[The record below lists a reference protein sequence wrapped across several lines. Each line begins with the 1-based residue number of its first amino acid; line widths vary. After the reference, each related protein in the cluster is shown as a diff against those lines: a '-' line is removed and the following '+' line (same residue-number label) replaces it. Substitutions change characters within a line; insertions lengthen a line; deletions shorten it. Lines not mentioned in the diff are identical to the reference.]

1 MLFGIVF
8 VFLIAVIR
16 DRPDS
21 PPSAIAEV
29 PEKRLNFKETCVL
42 LRENVDFRILAVC
55 FMLSNGQFSAF
66 GATLSDTLTPYGIT
80 PKDIGYLGGI
90 FVLVGIILSAV
101 IGKRLDKNGKYKKT
115 QLWLIIIMTAF
126 LSISLVFMFFN
137 LHKYVITITMTLF
150 ASLQMPLIPVSFSY
164 GNELTFPVH
173 PALTQGVMV
182 AATSLS
188 TSVQLIVYNAIFGW
202 AYNDAGG
209 MIDLNDHDLS
219 PEEVKIVENS

>member
-1 MLFGIVF
+1 MIQ
-8 VFLIAVIR
+8 
-16 DRPDS
+16 DRPEK

-29 PEKRLNFKETCVL
+29 PEKRLNFKETWEL
-42 LRENVDFRILAVC
+42 LRDNVDFRILAIC

-80 PKDIGYLGGI
+80 PQDIAYLGGI
-90 FVLVGIILSAV
+90 FVLLGIILAGF

-115 QLWLIIIMTAF
+115 QLFLIVIMTA
-126 LSISLVFMFFN
+126 LLGTALIFMVLN
-137 LHKYVITITMTLF
+137 LNRYLITVTMTLF
-150 ASLQMPLIPVSFSY
+150 ASLQMALIPVTFSY

-188 TSVQLIVYNAIFGW
+188 TSI
-202 AYNDAGG
+202 
-209 MIDLNDHDLS
+209 
-219 PEEVKIVENS
+219 